1 MNLYKP
7 NLFLNLVMLS
17 DKVKLELL
25 QLELECL
32 KKTRQTMIQIKG
44 DSFDFLKK
52 KREHESFMVKSNQK
66 KREHEILMEE
76 SYKKKREYE
85 VLMEESYQKKREQ
98 ERLIDE
104 LKQNMEMKKLEM
116 DKLKDEYESKRDS
129 IMVEF
134 FDYEIKNK
142 ELKVKFL
149 NGGSERRESSNF
161 KDLLDKEITSR
172 EKNLEECRDLVENIV
187 EVSDNQEDKLKETNL
202 DEGRRNSI
210 EEILELGDRNDDP
223 QLKTKIENAK
233 RKKRNGQLLIKP
245 TKVNGVQVYDLYFDR
260 IYIKRFR
267 AEEEAIK
274 VLNANK

>member
-7 NLFLNLVMLS
+7 NLFLNLVILS
-17 DKVKLELL
+17 DKAKLEFL

-32 KKTRQTMIQIKG
+32 KQKRQTMIQIKG
-44 DSFDFLKK
+44 DSSHFLQK
-52 KREHESFMVKSNQK
+52 KREHKIFMEESYQK
-66 KREHEILMEE
+66 KREHEIFMEE
-76 SYKKKREYE
+76 SYQKKREHE
-85 VLMEESYQKKREQ
+85 IFMEESYQKKREQ

-129 IMVEF
+129 IMVEL

-142 ELKVKFL
+142 ELEVKVL

-161 KDLLDKEITSR
+161 KDLLYKEITSR

-187 EVSDNQEDKLKETNL
+187 EVSDNKEDKLKETNL
-202 DEGRRNSI
+202 DEGRRNFI
-210 EEILELGDRNDDP
+210 EEILELGDIKDDP
-223 QLKTKIENAK
+223 ELKTKIENAK
-233 RKKRNGQLLIKP
+233 RDNRNGQLLIKP
-245 TKVNGVQVYDLYFDR
+245 RKVNGVQVYDLYFDR

-267 AEEEAIK
+267 AKAVAIK